1 MVTQS
6 ADEEL
11 LDVPDIVMDTEASYE
26 ARIKQTRTIM
36 GLDMCVL
43 EAPDDDYDE
52 AAGTTTN
59 LTETCGESA
68 TGENVAAPEATYGPN
83 RLKTFGGWRGEP
95 TVDDTIPR
103 GYVHSQKTEPVRGRL
118 VDDLKNDRAKSRF
131 VAAEVTRDVMDDVH
145 AGTSALK
152 ALRTT
157 INLATTRDE

>member
-11 LDVPDIVMDTEASYE
+11 LEVPDIVMDTEESYE

-36 GLDMCVL
+36 GLDVCVL
-43 EAPDDDYDE
+43 EAPDDGYNE

-59 LTETCGESA
+59 LTEKCGESA
-68 TGENVAAPEATYGPN
+68 TGEEVAAPGVTEEPN
-83 RLKTFGGWRGEP
+83 QLKTFGGMPGEP

-118 VDDLKNDRAKSRF
+118 VDEIKNDRAKSRF
-131 VAAEVTRDVMDDVH
+131 VAAEVTGDVMDDVH
-145 AGTSALK
+145 AGTPALK